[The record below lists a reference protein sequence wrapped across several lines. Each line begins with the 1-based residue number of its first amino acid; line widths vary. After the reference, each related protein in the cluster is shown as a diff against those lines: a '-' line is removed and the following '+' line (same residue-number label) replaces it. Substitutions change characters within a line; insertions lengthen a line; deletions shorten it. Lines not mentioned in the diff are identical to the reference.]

1 MCPVPTK
8 DIMALHREKAA
19 NGLEVKKILLVFLQ
33 ALLSEEVSMHVSM
46 YQEGT
51 ETLFNFASVIFGT

>member
-1 MCPVPTK
+1 
-8 DIMALHREKAA
+8 MALHREKAA
-19 NGLEVKKILLVFLQ
+19 NGLDVKKLLLVFLQ
-33 ALLSEEVSMHVSM
+33 ALRSEEVSVHVSM

>member
-1 MCPVPTK
+1 
-8 DIMALHREKAA
+8 MALHREKAA
-19 NGLEVKKILLVFLQ
+19 NGLEVKLLLVFLQ
-33 ALLSEEVSMHVSM
+33 ALLYEEVSVHVSM